1 MSKGSNGNILLT
13 NANIYGYEDAD
24 TILIEKGVIRK
35 IGKDTEISKIPLSS
49 YMILDLEGRMVL
61 PGLADAHMHLFGY
74 SLSLTR
80 LDLRRV
86 MSIEE
91 LKKKLYSFYLKSRST
106 WIIGRG
112 WDQENFK
119 EKRYPTRW
127 DLDEVVPDRP
137 VVLTR
142 VCGHIAVVNTKAL
155 KLSNITRDTPNP
167 PGGIIGRN
175 NEGEPNGLLYESA
188 LDLVYSKIPSLSIWE
203 KKRALFSAIN
213 EALSYGLTELHVMSV
228 SREELNLYKS
238 IFSRN
243 SSPIKLKLYI
253 EPVLLDS
260 YQNDAKV
267 GGNAEI
273 KGIKIFVDGSFGA
286 RTAALREPYD
296 DDLST
301 SGILT
306 ITREQLAN
314 LVRKAERKGL
324 QVALHAIGD
333 RGLEFI
339 LDTLE
344 ELYHENK
351 ERIRR
356 IVRIEHA
363 SLMPPDI
370 LERIKSLRI
379 PVTVQPHFVLT
390 DWWIV
395 KRLGKRAR
403 WVYAYKT
410 LLNSG
415 IMVAASSDA
424 PVEPLNPWLG
434 MYAAVGRGKNEHLDI
449 WNISSKEALTVSEA
463 VEIYT
468 NGKILG
474 GTLRENRLYNGM
486 PADLTILDTDRI
498 PRTAKEI
505 SKIRIF
511 STIVN
516 GIITYKEYWR

>member
-356 IVRIEHA
+356 IVRI
-363 SLMPPDI
+363 
-370 LERIKSLRI
+370 
-379 PVTVQPHFVLT
+379 
-390 DWWIV
+390 
-395 KRLGKRAR
+395 
-403 WVYAYKT
+403 
-410 LLNSG
+410 
-415 IMVAASSDA
+415 
-424 PVEPLNPWLG
+424 
-434 MYAAVGRGKNEHLDI
+434 
-449 WNISSKEALTVSEA
+449 
-463 VEIYT
+463 
-468 NGKILG
+468 
-474 GTLRENRLYNGM
+474 
-486 PADLTILDTDRI
+486 
-498 PRTAKEI
+498 
-505 SKIRIF
+505 
-511 STIVN
+511 
-516 GIITYKEYWR
+516 